1 MLALAAVGSCV
12 GEGGA
17 ISDHVVDHDE
27 LTAEADGQVETLVVE
42 FAPDG
47 LRDAAAR
54 VEELLEAG
62 DEAALDEVMRE
73 THPADIAA
81 LLGVLSHDL
90 WPPLIGRLA
99 IDRISDLMEEL
110 PDHLRDDLAEHLQ
123 PDQLTDALEEMAS
136 DDAAD
141 VIADLPENVARGVI
155 QALPRQDRREVEA
168 LLAYPEDT
176 AGGLMQM
183 ELVSISETAT
193 VGQVVDAIRS
203 GWEDVGE
210 VFFVYVVDDDDR
222 LVGVLNLGALLLAP
236 NHRPIHD
243 LMKTR
248 IHAVNPDEDQ
258 ESVAQLF
265 KRYDLVAL
273 PVIDGDGRLLGRI
286 LHDDVVDVLQE
297 EADEDIMHMAG
308 ATAGEPEL
316 VYTDQLLRIA
326 GVRLPWLLATLV
338 GLAVPAMLTWGFQ
351 ITFPHMETLVPF
363 VLVIGAMGGNVGSQ
377 SATIVVRGFATGR
390 VDFQNLGHFLY
401 KELVVSTLMGI
412 ACGALSGLVSHL
424 WHGNFRLSATVAIS
438 MFVAIIASAILGVL
452 VPYFFRLV
460 NIDPAIA
467 AGPAVTTIDDI
478 VAIGIYYLVA
488 ILLITG

>member
-1 MLALAAVGSCV
+1 LSDQPTDHTRREGESGS
-12 GEGGA
+12 
-17 ISDHVVDHDE
+17 
-27 LTAEADGQVETLVVE
+27 AEEHPTVE

-47 LRDAAAR
+47 LRYAAAR
-54 VEELLEAG
+54 VEDLIAAG
-62 DEAALDEVMRE
+62 NESALDAVMRE

-81 LLGVLSHDL
+81 LLGVLPHDL
-90 WPPLIGRLA
+90 WPSLIRRLA
-99 IDRISDLMEEL
+99 IDRLSDLMEEL
-110 PDHLRDDLAEHLQ
+110 PDHLRDDLAEHLHT
-123 PDQLTDALEEMAS
+123 DELTDALEEMAS

-141 VIADLPENVARGVI
+141 VIADLPESVARSVI
-155 QALPRQDRREVEA
+155 QALPRQDRHELEA

-210 VFFVYVVDDDDR
+210 VFFVYVVDADDR

-236 NHRPIHD
+236 NDRPIHD

-248 IHAVNPDEDQ
+248 IHSVTPDEDQ
-258 ESVAQLF
+258 ESVAQIF

-273 PVIDGDGRLLGRI
+273 PVVDSGGRLLGRI

-338 GLAVPAMLTWGFQ
+338 GLGVPAVLTWGFQ
-351 ITFPHMETLVPF
+351 ITFPHMDALVPF

-401 KELVVSTLMGI
+401 KELVVSAVMGL
-412 ACGALSGLVSHL
+412 ACGALSGLVSQL
-424 WHGNFRLSATVAIS
+424 WHGNLRLSATVAIS

-460 NIDPAIA
+460 RIDPAIA

-478 VAIGIYYLVA
+478 VAIAIYYLVA
-488 ILLITG
+488 LLLISA

>member
-1 MLALAAVGSCV
+1 MSERLTDHKQLESAADPV
-12 GEGGA
+12 A
-17 ISDHVVDHDE
+17 
-27 LTAEADGQVETLVVE
+27 ETLAVD

-47 LRDAAAR
+47 LRDAAAK

-62 DEAALDEVMRE
+62 DGAALDEVMKG
-73 THPADIAA
+73 THPADLAA

-90 WPPLIGRLA
+90 WPPLIGRLNIA
-99 IDRISDLMEEL
+99 RISDLMEEL
-110 PDHLRDDLAEHLQ
+110 PDHLRDDLAEHLR

-141 VIADLPENVARGVI
+141 VLADLPEPLARGVI
-155 QALPRQDRREVEA
+155 RALPRQDRREVET

-210 VFFVYVVDDDDR
+210 IFFVYVVDDDDR

-236 NHRPIHD
+236 NDRPIHD
-243 LMKTR
+243 LMKSK
-248 IHAVNPDEDQ
+248 IHAVTPDEDQ
-258 ESVAQLF
+258 ESVARLF
-265 KRYDLVAL
+265 QRYDLVAL
-273 PVIDGDGRLLGRI
+273 PVVDGDGRLLGRI

-297 EADEDIMHMAG
+297 EVDEDIMHMAG

-316 VYTDQLLRIA
+316 VYTDQLFRIA

-338 GLAVPAMLTWGFQ
+338 GLAVPAVLTRGFQ
-351 ITFPHMETLVPF
+351 INFPHMDVLLPF

-390 VDFQNLGHFLY
+390 VDFKNLGHFLY
-401 KELVVSTLMGI
+401 KELVVSTLMGL
-412 ACGALSGLVSHL
+412 ACGALSGLVSQV
-424 WHGNFRLSATVAIS
+424 WHGDIMLSLTVAIS

-452 VPYFFRLV
+452 VPFFFRLV
-460 NIDPAIA
+460 KIDPAIA

-478 VAIGIYYLVA
+478 VAIGIYYVVA
-488 ILLITG
+488 ILLITA